1 MRIETKEPS
10 VATVEP
16 NESPITSLA
25 LIEETSAA
33 LVYAPGA
40 ITALVDRIKAE
51 VRAQMVGLDVSLDKD
66 KKRYISLSTKVAS
79 AKVKLDKM
87 GESLIEEHRSVVNA
101 VNADRKAMRDELD
114 AFKIEVRKPVTE
126 LEQREDDRKAAH
138 EAALLAISESAQFG
152 TLETSEELNQ
162 RLYYLRNYPA
172 RDWQEFKTR
181 ADKAISDE
189 ILRTE
194 GLLARAQKQEADRA
208 EAKRLDDEVRERA
221 IKERE
226 AAAAK
231 AAKEEAER
239 KAAEQARI
247 VREAAEAEQRRIEN
261 ERIQAEARAKQIEAQ
276 RVADAEKAARE
287 LREAEERRVREAAAA
302 KQREEQAAAQ
312 SKRDQEAAI
321 EAERQRVA
329 AEKKRELEEA
339 EKRAKNRA
347 HLAAINREVLA
358 DLIALGASEEFGKV
372 LIEAIVKGGV
382 RHTTI
387 TY

>member
-1 MRIETKEPS
+1 MRIETKEVPT
-10 VATVEP
+10 ATVEP

-40 ITALVDRIKAE
+40 ITALVDRIKEE
-51 VRAQMVGLDVSLDKD
+51 VRGQMVGLDVSIDKD
-66 KKRYISLSTKVAS
+66 KKRYISLSAKVAS
-79 AKVKLDKM
+79 AKAKLDKM

-126 LEQREDDRKAAH
+126 LEQREDARKAAH

-152 TLETSEELNQ
+152 TLETSAELNQ
-162 RLYYLRNYPA
+162 RLYYLRNYPV

-239 KAAEQARI
+239 KAAERARI

-302 KQREEQAAAQ
+302 KQREEEAAAQ
-312 SKRDQEAAI
+312 AKRDQEAAI
-321 EAERQRVA
+321 EEERQRVA
-329 AEKKRELEEA
+329 AEKKHELEEA

-347 HLAAINREVLA
+347 HLAAINREVLGA
-358 DLIALGASEEFGKV
+358 LETVGVPDELGKAIIA
-372 LIEAIVKGGV
+372 AIVKGEIPHV
-382 RHTTI
+382 TI
-387 TY
+387 AY